1 MITTIIFDVGGVLVK
16 GDSKDFFEKTA
27 EYLDVEKPDM
37 EKKKEVWNDMQRGK
51 ISLQEAI
58 KRILETTISNEEM
71 EEIVDIWG
79 ENWKLDEDMVEFAKN
94 LKKNYRLFIL
104 SNVDRESIEKFKDLH
119 LKSLNFV
126 EEKFHSWKLGMIK
139 PDREIYEYV
148 LEKIGAKPEECVFI
162 DDRPENIEG
171 AEKVGIH
178 GIVFKNKEQLK
189 NDLKIL
195 GVKVD

>member
-16 GDSKDFFEKTA
+16 GNSKYFFEKTA
-27 EYLDVEKPDM
+27 EYLGVEEPDM
-37 EKKKEVWNDMQRGK
+37 ERKKDVWDDMQRGEIGLQDTIKEIYGIPISDEDMEK
-51 ISLQEAI
+51 II
-58 KRILETTISNEEM
+58 
-71 EEIVDIWG
+71 DIWG
-79 ENWKLDEDMVEFAKN
+79 KNWELDEEMVEFAKN

-119 LKSLNFV
+119 LKRLNFV

-148 LEKIGAKPEECVFI
+148 LEKIGAEPEECVFI

-178 GIVFKNKEQLK
+178 GIVFKNREQLK
-189 NDLKIL
+189 NELKNL

>member
-16 GDSKDFFEKTA
+16 GNSKYFFEKTA
-27 EYLDVEKPDM
+27 EYLGVEEPDM
-37 EKKKEVWNDMQRGK
+37 ERKKDVWDDMQRGEIGLQDTIKEIYGIPISDEDMEK
-51 ISLQEAI
+51 II
-58 KRILETTISNEEM
+58 G
-71 EEIVDIWG
+71 IWG
-79 ENWKLDEDMVEFAKN
+79 KNWELDEEMVEFAKN

-119 LKSLNFV
+119 LKRLNFV

-148 LEKIGAKPEECVFI
+148 LEKIGAEPEECVFI

-178 GIVFKNKEQLK
+178 GIVFKNREQLK
-189 NDLKIL
+189 NELKNL